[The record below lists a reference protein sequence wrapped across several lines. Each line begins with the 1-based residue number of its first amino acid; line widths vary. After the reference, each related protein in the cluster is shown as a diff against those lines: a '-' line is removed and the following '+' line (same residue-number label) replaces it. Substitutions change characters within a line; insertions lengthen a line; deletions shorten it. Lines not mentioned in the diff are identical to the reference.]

1 MKRNIVVFVTDQ
13 HRADWLSCMGNRHLH
28 TPHIDAIARRGTT
41 FTRAYCNT
49 PLCMPSR
56 ATMWN
61 GLPASAHGL
70 RTNGIDP
77 DDCFPTLPGIL
88 RDNGYKTISVG
99 KIHLRPWHLTPE
111 RSPNV
116 QSYDPEQLP
125 ECETVWEHGAC
136 TKLPDGYFGLDV
148 THFLGGH
155 GGYCFGEYVNWL
167 KEKHPEAHHCLV
179 ERESSRPSTRPWDNY
194 YSTVPNELYYNQW
207 IQDLSIRE
215 IDRCGENPFFL
226 WCSFPDPHFPFGP
239 PEPYCDRYRQEQIPE
254 PIAWDDDR
262 GAMNEFYHLDYYR
275 QRGIKSLDGG
285 PTELTLAQIQE
296 TKALAW
302 GLVNSVDDSI
312 GAVMRHLEDSGK
324 LDNTIVVF
332 LSDHGELMG
341 DHGLYCKGPFHY
353 EGLLRVPFIVSL
365 PGQST
370 PQKSEALVSLLDFM
384 PTLLDLAGAE
394 YPEPPVA
401 DWQGEDDGVEIYAGV
416 QRLPGK
422 SLRPLLEGTD
432 TTVQDCILIEN
443 DDDVRGVNLRT
454 LVTARYKI
462 TVYGGRTY
470 GDLFDLAADPEER
483 RNLWDDAQ
491 SQSLKASLME
501 KLLHEMIVKQPR
513 LKHRYGVA

>member
-1 MKRNIVVFVTDQ
+1 M
-13 HRADWLSCMGNRHLH
+13 
-28 TPHIDAIARRGTT
+28 
-41 FTRAYCNT
+41 
-49 PLCMPSR
+49 
-56 ATMWN
+56 
-61 GLPASAHGL
+61 
-70 RTNGIDP
+70 
-77 DDCFPTLPGIL
+77 
-88 RDNGYKTISVG
+88 
-99 KIHLRPWHLTPE
+99 
-111 RSPNV
+111 
-116 QSYDPEQLP
+116 
-125 ECETVWEHGAC
+125 
-136 TKLPDGYFGLDV
+136 
-148 THFLGGH
+148 
-155 GGYCFGEYVNWL
+155 
-167 KEKHPEAHHCLV
+167 
-179 ERESSRPSTRPWDNY
+179 
-194 YSTVPNELYYNQW
+194 
-207 IQDLSIRE
+207 
-215 IDRCGENPFFL
+215 
-226 WCSFPDPHFPFGP
+226 
-239 PEPYCDRYRQEQIPE
+239 
-254 PIAWDDDR
+254 
-262 GAMNEFYHLDYYR
+262 
-275 QRGIKSLDGG
+275 
-285 PTELTLAQIQE
+285 
-296 TKALAW
+296 
-302 GLVNSVDDSI
+302 NSVDDSI